1 MILEVPVQKEPVPER
16 VLRYAIENKIQI
28 RDVKGKIYNLER

>member
-1 MILEVPVQKEPVPER
+1 MILEVPVQEEPVPES